1 MEHFSQSNYNYISLT
16 KILVFFLFILY
27 VAPCL
32 RWLIIYFL
40 YYENKFPDA
49 YLNKFIKRSH
59 NLFERCCRIQIL
71 LQEQYILFKLIKI
84 EFAREWSSR
93 NLTTMGYYT
102 GTDPAFVIRGEWG
115 GGGWRANSK
124 IFPSDL
130 AKLFKTG

>member
-27 VAPCL
+27 VAPCF

-102 GTDPAFVIRGEWG
+102 GTDPAFVISGE
-115 GGGWRANSK
+115 GGWRANSK

>member
-1 MEHFSQSNYNYISLT
+1 MT
-16 KILVFFLFILY
+16 KTLVFFLFILY
-27 VAPCL
+27 VTPCF

-59 NLFERCCRIQIL
+59 NLFERCRRIQIL

-84 EFAREWSSR
+84 EFARERSSR

-102 GTDPAFVIRGEWG
+102 GTDPAFVIRGE
-115 GGGWRANSK
+115 GGWRANSK